1 MSGSRPV
8 YESLH
13 NQFRDMVREFLAR
26 EIAPHHAQWVREG
39 IVNRDVYVAAAK
51 QGLVGFSVPEEHGGL
66 GITDFRYNAI
76 VTEELGRGGFHGPAF
91 ALHNDIVAPYL
102 LGLADS
108 EQKGRWLPGMASGEL
123 IFAMAMTEPGTGSD
137 LAGVKTA
144 ARRDGSDW
152 ILNGQKTFISNGIL
166 SDVVIVVA
174 RTGPESGHRGLSLLV
189 VERGM
194 PGFERGRNLDKI
206 GQHAQDTAELYFDN
220 VRVPAAN
227 LLGEQGEGFINLMK
241 NLPYERISVAAN
253 SWGAARA
260 TLDIT
265 VEYAQT
271 RHAFGTAIG
280 SFQANRF
287 ALAEMETGLD
297 IAQVYLDDC
306 VRRTLTDELTAVDAA
321 KAKWWITELHK
332 RVVDRCVQ
340 LHGGYGYMNEYP
352 VAQAYLDARIATI
365 YGGTTEIMKE
375 IIGRSMNL

>member
-1 MSGSRPV
+1 VSGTRSIFER
-8 YESLH
+8 EHL
-13 NQFRDMVREFLAR
+13 QFRDTVREFVAR
-26 EIAPHHAQWVREG
+26 EIAPHHDRWVREG
-39 IVNRDVYVAAAK
+39 IVSREVYVEAAK
-51 QGLVGFSVPEEHGGL
+51 QGLVGFSVPEEYGGL
-66 GITDFRYNAI
+66 GVTDFRYNAI
-76 VTEELGRGGFHGPAF
+76 VTEELGRGGYHGPAF

-102 LGLADS
+102 LGLADKD
-108 EQKGRWLPGMASGEL
+108 QKRRWLPGMASGEL

-137 LAGVKTA
+137 LAGVKST
-144 ARRDGSDW
+144 ARRDGADW

-174 RTGPESGHRGLSLLV
+174 RTDPDAGHRGLSLLV

-194 PGFERGRNLDKI
+194 AGFERGRNLDKI
-206 GQHAQDTAELYFDN
+206 GQHAQDTAELYLDN
-220 VRVPAAN
+220 VRVPGSN
-227 LLGEQGEGFINLMK
+227 LLGPEGSGFANLMK
-241 NLPYERISVAAN
+241 NLPYERMSVAAN

-260 TLDIT
+260 VLDTTI
-265 VEYAQT
+265 EYAQS
-271 RHAFGTAIG
+271 RQAFGSPIG

-287 ALAEMETGLD
+287 TLAEMETELD

-306 VRRTLTDELTAVDAA
+306 VKRTLTDELSAVDAA

-340 LHGGYGYMNEYP
+340 LHGGYGYMTEYP
-352 VAQAYLDARIATI
+352 VARAYLDARIATI